1 MIRRP
6 PRSTRTYTL
15 FPYTPLCRSRLAGL
29 ADAGE
34 SVVNRSDQPRNIADF
49 DLVVRHMRRN
59 DVSRQSNEILVA
71 PRFLAHSP
79 APAYRRIRNDR
90 GGTCYLLEL
99 SASIGENDTANSP
112 IIRSE
117 EHTSELQS
125 LMRISYAVFC
135 F

>member
-71 PRFLAHSP
+71 PCFLAHSP

-112 IIRSE
+112 IIDCNRGQVALKRRFILS
-117 EHTSELQS
+117 
-125 LMRISYAVFC
+125 AG
-135 F
+135 